1 MAIKILGVIT
11 EEINIGDIFTTEN
24 GILNILGFPKSGGNT
39 RLSYLKEAKRYVNWK
54 KTGKLYRGNPTSEV
68 IITDKYDTPKQKQDL
83 RFTKNNKNIIVKPK
97 NIQNPKVYKYIN
109 KNTLMVDY
117 IGIIWGKNRKLNR
130 RIFEHSKQD
139 NMLLKDYDV
148 YYFNVNTR
156 FDAEVWEGHLITYY
170 GTQERL
176 NKSKANW
183 GLCTFL
189 KGQEDSIDW
198 IKYEV
203 SNK

>member
-1 MAIKILGVIT
+1 MSIKILGIIT
-11 EEINIGDIFTTEN
+11 EDINIGDKFTTEN
-24 GILNILGFPKSGGNT
+24 GILNVLDFPKSGGNT
-39 RLSYLKEAKRYVNWK
+39 RIAYLKEEKRYVNWES
-54 KTGKLYRGNPTSEV
+54 TGKLYRGNPTSEV
-68 IITDKYDTPKQKQDL
+68 VITEKYDIPKEKQDARFGKKKTIITKFK
-83 RFTKNNKNIIVKPK
+83 R
-97 NIQNPKVYKYIN
+97 IQTPKVYKYVN
-109 KNTLMVDY
+109 KNTSMVDY
-117 IGIIWGKNRKLNR
+117 IGIVCGKNRKISR

-139 NMLLKDYDV
+139 NMSLNDYDV
-148 YYFNVNTR
+148 YYFNVKTR

-176 NKSKANW
+176 NKRKANW

-203 SNK
+203 ANK